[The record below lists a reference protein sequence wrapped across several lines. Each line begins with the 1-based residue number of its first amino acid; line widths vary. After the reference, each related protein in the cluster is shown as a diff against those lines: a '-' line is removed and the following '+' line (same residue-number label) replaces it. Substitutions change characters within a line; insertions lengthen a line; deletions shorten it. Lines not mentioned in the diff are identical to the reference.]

1 MNLPVIVLGAGGHA
15 KVVVDAL
22 IACSANV
29 IGITDADPSKAGR
42 TVLGVRVIGGDDA
55 VRTYSPSDV
64 ALINGVGSIGQT
76 GARRTLFDKFKHLG
90 YSFATVVHPSAT
102 IASSAR
108 LGEGA
113 QVMAG
118 GVIQPDCTIGV
129 NTIINTNAS
138 IDHDCVIGAHVHV
151 APGVTLSG
159 GVRVG
164 DNVHIGSGST
174 VLQGVTLGADCI
186 VGAGSVVLA
195 AIPPGHKVAGVPAV
209 RLKT

>member
-1 MNLPVIVLGAGGHA
+1 MTLPVIVLGAGGHA
-15 KVVVDAL
+15 KVLVDAL
-22 IACSANV
+22 IACSTTI
-29 IGITDADPSKAGR
+29 IGLTDSDASKAGLSL
-42 TVLGVRVIGGDDA
+42 LGVKVIGEDDS
-55 VRTYSPSDV
+55 VRRYSPSDV
-64 ALINGVGSIGQT
+64 ALVNGIGSVGPT
-76 GARRTLFDKFKHLG
+76 GARRALFEKFKRLG

-108 LGEGA
+108 VGEGA

-118 GVIQPDCTIGV
+118 SVIQPDCTIGV
-129 NTIINTNAS
+129 NTIINTHAS

-164 DNVHIGSGST
+164 DNVHIGCGST
-174 VLQGVTLGADCI
+174 VLQGITIGDNCI
-186 VGAGSVVLA
+186 VGAGSVVLREV
-195 AIPPGHKVAGVPAV
+195 PGGSKMGGVPAV